1 MDGEINDLSI
11 ANLTKVADLKRTST
25 YKFFPHPDDIKIALI
40 ERYINELKEKLENFN
55 VGSSEHHQTL
65 KELINEIYLFF
76 KENISAQKIIL
87 ANTVNPP
94 VDSAKLQALSNLL
107 VNKIEAA
114 SKLPNMFNKEG
125 VFLVITQIII
135 SVLSLNLKENNELNE
150 IGTNEALRASYAY
163 LLSCTTK

>member
-55 VGSSEHHQTL
+55 VSSSEHHQTL
-65 KELINEIYLFF
+65 KELINEIYLYF

-87 ANTVNPP
+87 ANTVNP
-94 VDSAKLQALSNLL
+94 VSY
-107 VNKIEAA
+107 
-114 SKLPNMFNKEG
+114 
-125 VFLVITQIII
+125 TH
-135 SVLSLNLKENNELNE
+135 
-150 IGTNEALRASYAY
+150 LRAHETSQDLVCR
-163 LLSCTTK
+163 LLLEKKK